1 MGGKRAADRQDP
13 FVEIFPYRE
22 PFRHETAKQ
31 RYLLKNKV

>member
-1 MGGKRAADRQDP
+1 MGGRKAADRQDP

-22 PFRHETAKQ
+22 PFSVRTAKQ